1 MTFKKVLLASIVTS
15 MFAAG
20 AAYAG
25 PPVTVTFKNLG
36 NETATYKVITNNEVS
51 TNASASPKPATT
63 VPAKGSDIYRVQNVI
78 SPDANAAIVRYTMG
92 SKTCVFG
99 TTFVNTII
107 PGGLFNPGG
116 PKKAPKWN
124 KSAEGSGGA
133 VCTAT
138 ITSQSLSTY
147 AWNVEFTMK

>member
-15 MFAAG
+15 IFAAG
-20 AAYAG
+20 TAYAG
-25 PPVTVTFKNLG
+25 PPVTVTFKNLS
-36 NETATYKVITNNEVS
+36 NETATYKIVTNNEVS

-78 SPDANAAIVRYTMG
+78 SPDANAAIVRYTIG

-107 PGGLFNPGG
+107 PGGIFNPGA
-116 PKKAPKWN
+116 PNKVPKWN

>member
-116 PKKAPKWN
+116 PKRRQN
-124 KSAEGSGGA
+124 GINQLREA
-133 VCTAT
+133 VGLSVLQRLLRRVYPHMRGMLN
-138 ITSQSLSTY
+138 SQ
-147 AWNVEFTMK
+147 